1 MTEENKGPEE
11 AQAVAVKAKG
21 RPRGSK
27 GKASKAAMESAA
39 KTPAFAPASRR
50 PAKGGHLR
58 VVSDHTGAD
67 NKRTPRDAKAI
78 PDDNKPKA
86 RGRSFALAMGA
97 DQLTDKQALFCDGV
111 ANGLSLSD
119 AYRAAYSSGLT
130 AKQVHE
136 EACKLMG
143 NPKVRQRLEAINR
156 EKEEQRRM
164 MAASDAS
171 LALDTFRRMMES
183 ADTDATKVR
192 AAELLAKAAGVFIDK
207 VETTDKTD
215 RTVKDIEQAIAE
227 RLKRLGLAG

>member
-1 MTEENKGPEE
+1 MTEEAKGPEE

-21 RPRGSK
+21 RPKGSK
-27 GKASKAAMESAA
+27 GKASKAAMESKAKAA
-39 KTPAFAPASRR
+39 AEQARVEAGLSDLSPAGTRR

-58 VVSDHTGAD
+58 VVSDQTRAAQD
-67 NKRTPRDAKAI
+67 
-78 PDDNKPKA
+78 KPKA
-86 RGRSFALAMGA
+86 RGRSYALAIGA
-97 DQLTDKQALFCDGV
+97 DQLTDKQAMFCDGV

-119 AYRAAYSSGLT
+119 AYRAAYDTSGSM
-130 AKQVHE
+130 AKTVHE
-136 EACKLMG
+136 AACKLMADS
-143 NPKVRQRLEAINR
+143 KVKARLEAINR

-171 LALDTFRRMMES
+171 LALATFRRMMES

-192 AAELLAKAAGVFIDK
+192 AAELLAKAAGVFVDK